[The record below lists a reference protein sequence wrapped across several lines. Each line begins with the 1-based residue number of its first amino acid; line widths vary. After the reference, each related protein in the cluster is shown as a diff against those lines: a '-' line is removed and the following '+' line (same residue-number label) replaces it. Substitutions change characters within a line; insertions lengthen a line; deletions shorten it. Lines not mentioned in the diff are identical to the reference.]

1 MDVDVKTFIL
11 DNIDEIKT
19 GKAVARIF
27 HGISSPKYPASK
39 W

>member
-11 DNIDEIKT
+11 DNIDEISY
-19 GKAVARIF
+19 GRAVARIF
-27 HGISSPKYPASK
+27 HGISSPKFPVSK